1 MDTEHHI
8 SWNSTF
14 EDLLKDEGEKCLSMM
29 WLHHKAERKYTF
41 LNHFIALPVML
52 LSTLSGAGSI
62 GSQSMF
68 GDIAE
73 ASIIIGF
80 VSISVGFLQLINNYF
95 AWLRRAEGHKIA
107 MITYER
113 LYNFIRVELALPR
126 LERMA
131 AKDILK
137 VVREQMERLNEV
149 APQIPNDV
157 IREYQAKFDKYDNVK
172 KPEITN
178 GLEEIVIYRE
188 EEHTNSPSV
197 RLPTAPPQSKVGVRI
212 VTEV

>member
-14 EDLLKDEGEKCLSMM
+14 EGLLKDEGEKCLSMM
-29 WLHHKAERKYTF
+29 WLHNKAERKYTF

-62 GSQSMF
+62 GSETLF
-68 GDIAE
+68 GGIAE

-80 VSISVGFLQLINNYF
+80 VSIGVGFLQLINNYF

-107 MITYER
+107 GITYEK

-126 LERMA
+126 IERMV

-137 VVREQMERLNEV
+137 VVRETMERLNEV
-149 APQIPNDV
+149 APQIPND
-157 IREYQAKFDKYDNVK
+157 IIQEYQVKFDKYEKIK

-178 GLEEIVIYRE
+178 GLEEIVIYRA
-188 EEHTNSPSV
+188 EEHLDSPTFV
-197 RLPTAPPQSKVGVRI
+197 KLTETPQSKEVVRI
-212 VTEV
+212 GMEV